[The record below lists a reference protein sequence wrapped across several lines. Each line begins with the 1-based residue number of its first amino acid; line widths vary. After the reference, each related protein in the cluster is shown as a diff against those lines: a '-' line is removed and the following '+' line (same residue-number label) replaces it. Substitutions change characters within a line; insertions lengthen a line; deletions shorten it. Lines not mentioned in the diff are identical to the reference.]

1 MAKKQTLSKTKIQ
14 ILAYER
20 LLAIADDP
28 ETSAAVKV
36 QALTQ
41 LAKLADQLQT
51 DEVDELEAFL
61 NER

>member
-1 MAKKQTLSKTKIQ
+1 MAKNTSLSKTKIQ
-14 ILAYER
+14 TLAYER

-41 LAKLADQLQT
+41 LAKLADQLQS
-51 DEVDELEAFL
+51 DEIDELEEFF
-61 NER
+61 NEK

>member
-1 MAKKQTLSKTKIQ
+1 MAKNPSLSKTKIQ
-14 ILAYER
+14 VLAYER

-41 LAKLADQLQT
+41 LAKLADQLQS
-51 DEVDELEAFL
+51 DEVDELEEFF
-61 NER
+61 NEK

>member
-14 ILAYER
+14 ILTYER

-41 LAKLADQLQT
+41 LAKLADQLQS
-51 DEVDELEAFL
+51 DEIDELEEFF
-61 NER
+61 NEK

>member
-41 LAKLADQLQT
+41 LAKLADQLQS
-51 DEVDELEAFL
+51 DEIDELEEFF
-61 NER
+61 NEK

>member
-1 MAKKQTLSKTKIQ
+1 MAKKQSLSKTKIQ

-41 LAKLADQLQT
+41 LAKLADQLQS
-51 DEVDELEAFL
+51 DEVDELEEFF
-61 NER
+61 NEK